1 MTRTVCHVSISLD
14 GYLAGPNQTREDP
27 LGAGG
32 EALHTWHLQ
41 PDDSTNEVD
50 AAMRADLLRPI
61 GAVVMGRNMFGPVRG
76 PWSEE
81 WRGWWGEDPPYHA
94 PVFVLTHHP
103 HEPIAMSGG
112 TTFFFVTDGFE
123 AALRQAQEV
132 AAGLDVRVAGGAST
146 IRQALA
152 AGALDQLV
160 LDVAPVLLGGGER
173 LLDGVTDPG
182 LEPVEATHSPLA
194 THVRYRV
201 GGK

>member
-14 GYLAGPNQTREDP
+14 GYLAGPNQTRKDP
-27 LGAGG
+27 LGTGG

-41 PDDSTNEVD
+41 AEESMPEAD
-50 AAMRADLLRPI
+50 AAMRADLLRPV

-103 HEPIAMSGG
+103 HEPIEMAGG
-112 TTFFFVTDGFE
+112 TTFLFVTEGFG
-123 AALRQAQEV
+123 AAFRQAQEV
-132 AAGLDVRVAGGAST
+132 AGGQDVRVAGGAST
-146 IRQALA
+146 IRQALT
-152 AGALDQLV
+152 AGALDELI
-160 LDVAPVLLGGGER
+160 LDVAPILLGAGER
-173 LLDGVTDPG
+173 LLDGVPDPG

-201 GGK
+201 GRG